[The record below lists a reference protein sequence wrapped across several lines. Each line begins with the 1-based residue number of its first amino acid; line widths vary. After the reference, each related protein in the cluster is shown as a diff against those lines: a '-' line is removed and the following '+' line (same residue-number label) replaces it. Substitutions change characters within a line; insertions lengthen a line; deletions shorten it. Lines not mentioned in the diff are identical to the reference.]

1 MQEKKGKAGSKRKRT
16 DNPDNSKSKCG
27 YIYLITICCR

>member
-16 DNPDNSKSKCG
+16 DNPDNSKGIGGMCLNQG
-27 YIYLITICCR
+27 TT